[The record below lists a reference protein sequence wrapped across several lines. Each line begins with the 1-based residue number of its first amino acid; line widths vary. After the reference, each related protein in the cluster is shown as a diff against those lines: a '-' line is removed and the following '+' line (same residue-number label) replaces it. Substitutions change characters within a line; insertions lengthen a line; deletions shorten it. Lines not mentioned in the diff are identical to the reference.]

1 MAEQPSSSQ
10 EEFLTLPISIPPL
23 PSFPVPTTHHIYLRR
38 NAKVLTRDDK
48 RSLYLV
54 NAPVDSTEPHFRSL
68 FTSLVGAG
76 KFEAVT
82 FECDAKTTKSSIEPA
97 QALRLASHQKK
108 RKREEEEEAQRIRDE
123 VAAEMPSTWSR
134 PLHRSGGSA
143 VVLLADERSVDIV
156 LKAVKKLQKT
166 KQYPVW
172 GEGVGDKAPA
182 LGSSWLK
189 AHNKLV
195 YPGNAAMQAV
205 VDAFFTVYNR
215 KEAEAERLARELRNE
230 PDEDGFVTVT
240 RGGRV
245 APARMDEAEE
255 AKRKMLERQE
265 KRKDETQNFYR
276 WQLREKK
283 KAEQA
288 AFLREFEEDKNKL
301 RAMREKRRKVQ
312 PDT

>member
-1 MAEQPSSSQ
+1 MAEQPISSQ
-10 EEFLTLPISIPPL
+10 DEFLTLPISIPPL
-23 PSFPVPTTHHIYLRR
+23 PRSPSLRHITSTC
-38 NAKVLTRDDK
+38 VEMQ
-48 RSLYLV
+48 
-54 NAPVDSTEPHFRSL
+54 STELHFRSL
-68 FTSLVGAG
+68 FASLVGAG
-76 KFEAVT
+76 KFESVT
-82 FECDAKTTKSSIEPA
+82 FECDAKAAKSSIEPA

-143 VVLLADERSVDIV
+143 VVMLADERSVDIV
-156 LKAVKKLQKT
+156 LKAVKKLQKS

-189 AHNKLV
+189 GHNKLV

-265 KRKDETQNFYR
+265 KRKGETQNFYR

-288 AFLREFEEDKNKL
+288 AFLAEFEEDKNKL

>member
-23 PSFPVPTTHHIYLRR
+23 PSFPAPTTHHIYLRR
-38 NAKVLTRDDK
+38 NAKVITRDDK

-82 FECDAKTTKSSIEPA
+82 FECNAKATKSSIEPA
-97 QALRLASHQKK
+97 QALRLASLQKK

-156 LKAVKKLQKT
+156 LKAVKKLHKT

-182 LGSSWLK
+182 LGSTWLK

-195 YPGNAAMQAV
+195 YPGNAVMQAV